1 MDKVKTN
8 FVIVIT
14 VSVILCIVLI
24 GYAAGLSSQLSAEKI
39 KTMQLNDQ
47 IAGFKT
53 KVNDLEAQLTT
64 TTAKANDQTS
74 LVNSLQSSVNSLKN
88 SLNTANAESAK
99 LKTEYANLEAKLK
112 AEVPVNAPKPAA
124 SETVPANQ

>member
-24 GYAAGLSSQLSAEKI
+24 GYAANLSSQLGAEKI

-47 IAGFKT
+47 IAGLNAKT
-53 KVNDLEAQLTT
+53 NDLQAQLAGAA
-64 TTAKANDQTS
+64 TAANDHVS
-74 LVNSLQSSVNSLKN
+74 LVNSLQASVKSLQSSLD
-88 SLNTANAESAK
+88 TANAELNK
-99 LKTEYANLEAKLK
+99 LKTAYANLESKLK
-112 AEVPVNAPKPAA
+112 AEVPVNAPQPAA
-124 SETVPANQ
+124 N

>member
-14 VSVILCIVLI
+14 ISVIVSLVLI
-24 GYAAGLSSQLSAEKI
+24 GYAASLSSQLGAEKI

-53 KVNDLEAQLTT
+53 KVNDLDVQLTT
-64 TTAKANDQTS
+64 TTAKASDQAS
-74 LVNSLQSSVNSLKN
+74 LVTSLQSSLNSLRS
-88 SLNTANAESAK
+88 SLDTANAESDK
-99 LKTEYANLEAKLK
+99 LKTAYANLESKLK
-112 AEVPVNAPKPAA
+112 AEVPVNAPQPAA
-124 SETVPANQ
+124 N